1 MYVSY
6 LQPYIYVIYSWP
18 DMYVSYLQPYIYLI
32 YSLA

>member
-6 LQPYIYVIYSWP
+6 LHPYIYLRP
-18 DMYVSYLQPYIYLI
+18 DMYDSYLHPYIYLI